1 MSEVNKAVESME
13 TMEVEVVPNE
23 TPIPETSMM
32 PSMGSIRKSMIDAAA
47 GVVAGVIIHTAI
59 SGAVIVGKKAFNAA
73 KDGVGGWIE
82 NRKEQ
87 KLLKALEAEEKAQAE
102 ESETEED

>member
-1 MSEVNKAVESME
+1 MSEVNKAVESVE
-13 TMEVEVVPNE
+13 NVEVEVIPDEPLV
-23 TPIPETSMM
+23 PETSLM
-32 PSMGSIRKSMIDAAA
+32 PSVSSIRKSMIDAAA
-47 GVVAGVIIHTAI
+47 GIVAGVIVHTAI

-87 KLLKALEAEEKAQAE
+87 KLLKALEAEEEAQTE
-102 ESETEED
+102 ESEED